1 MAAPFVSY
9 TSLTSTSPNEAW
21 LAGLQGPHRD
31 RALADLRQILVKGL
45 RIVLAQRASGNIET
59 LVEDFVQEALLK
71 ILDNLDT
78 FRGESRFTTWS
89 QKIAVRIAL
98 SEMRKKRWNDLSLQD
113 LTPDDSSSDYT
124 PPALTDTDLNPEDE
138 TSQQWILE
146 QVGRAMEEDLT
157 ERQRT
162 ALASVVIQG
171 MPLDVVAEQMNTNR
185 NALYKLVFDARKRLK
200 KALEQRGLSPE
211 MLLREVEAS

>member
-1 MAAPFVSY
+1 MAQPSVLY
-9 TSLTSTSPNEAW
+9 TALSSTSPNDAW
-21 LAGLQGPHRD
+21 INALQGPHRD
-31 RALADLRQILVKGL
+31 RALADLRRILVQGL

-98 SEMRKKRWNDLSLQD
+98 SEMRKKRWQDLSLQD
-113 LTPDDSSSDYT
+113 LTPVDSDSDYT
-124 PPALTDTDLNPEDE
+124 PPALTDTDLTPEDE
-138 TSQQWILE
+138 TSQHWIIE
-146 QVGRAMEEDLT
+146 QVERAMAEDLT
-157 ERQRT
+157 ERQQT
-162 ALASVVIQG
+162 ALALVVIQG
-171 MPLDVVAEQMNTNR
+171 MPLDVVAERMNTNR

-200 KALEQRGLSPE
+200 KALEKRGLSPDT
-211 MLLREVEAS
+211 LLQEVGTS